1 MSISLKKGQKVSL
14 TKDNPNL
21 IKIIVALGWDTNE
34 YDGGYQFDLDA
45 SLFLLNNK
53 NKIRKYK
60 DEHGMWQD
68 DIVFYNRLIGGDKSV
83 IHSGDNLTGAGEGDD
98 EVITVDFSKMPINI
112 EELDFIVTIHDAH
125 NRRNQ
130 NFGQVNDAY
139 VRVLDPDQNNI
150 QLLKFDL
157 GEDFSVETAVSVC
170 KIYRKD
176 GEWKFSAE
184 GVGYAHGLDGFVRDH
199 GLMA

>member
-21 IKIIVALGWDTNE
+21 VKIIVALGWDTNE
-34 YDGGYQFDLDA
+34 YDGGYEFDLDA

-60 DEHGMWQD
+60 DGHGMWQD

-98 EVITVDFSKMPINI
+98 EVITVDLTKIPTDVDKISFT
-112 EELDFIVTIHDAH
+112 VTIHDAKE
-125 NRRNQ
+125 RNQ
-130 NFGQVNDAY
+130 NFGQVSNAY
-139 VRVLDPDQNNI
+139 IRVMDESNNKE
-150 QLLKFDL
+150 LLKYDL
-157 GEDFSVETAVSVC
+157 TEEYSVETAMVVGEL
-170 KIYRKD
+170 YRYNT
-176 GEWKFSAE
+176 E
-184 GVGYAHGLDGFVRDH
+184 
-199 GLMA
+199 

>member
-21 IKIIVALGWDTNE
+21 VRIIVALGWDTNE

-68 DIVFYNRLIGGDKSV
+68 DIVFYNRLIGGDKSI

-98 EVITVDFSKMPINI
+98 EVITVDLTKIPTDVDKISFT
-112 EELDFIVTIHDAH
+112 VTIHDAKE
-125 NRRNQ
+125 RNQ
-130 NFGQVNDAY
+130 NFGQVSNAY
-139 VRVLDPDQNNI
+139 IRVIDESNNKE
-150 QLLKFDL
+150 LLKYDL
-157 GEDFSVETAVSVC
+157 TEEYSVETAMVVGEL
-170 KIYRKD
+170 YRYNT
-176 GEWKFSAE
+176 EWKFTAVGSGYQGGLEALCKSY
-184 GVGYAHGLDGFVRDH
+184 GVDVE
-199 GLMA
+199 

>member
-21 IKIIVALGWDTNE
+21 VRIIVALGWDTNE
-34 YDGGYQFDLDA
+34 YDGGYEFDLDA

-60 DEHGMWQD
+60 DGHGMWQD

-98 EVITVDFSKMPINI
+98 EVITVDLTKIPTDVDKISFT
-112 EELDFIVTIHDAH
+112 VTIHDAKE
-125 NRRNQ
+125 RNQ
-130 NFGQVNDAY
+130 NFGQVLNAY
-139 VRVLDPDQNNI
+139 IRVIDELNNKE
-150 QLLKFDL
+150 LLKYDL
-157 GEDFSVETAVSVC
+157 TEEYSVETAMVVGEL
-170 KIYRKD
+170 YRYNT
-176 GEWKFSAE
+176 EWKFTAVGSGYQGGLEALCRSY
-184 GVGYAHGLDGFVRDH
+184 GVDVE
-199 GLMA
+199 

>member
-34 YDGGYQFDLDA
+34 YDGGYEFDLDA

-60 DEHGMWQD
+60 DGHGMWQD
-68 DIVFYNRLIGGDKSV
+68 DIVFYNRLIGGDKSI

-98 EVITVDFSKMPINI
+98 EVITVDLTKIPTDVDKISFT
-112 EELDFIVTIHDAH
+112 VTIHDAKE
-125 NRRNQ
+125 RNQ
-130 NFGQVNDAY
+130 NFGQVSNAY
-139 VRVLDPDQNNI
+139 IRVIDESNNKE
-150 QLLKFDL
+150 LLKYDL
-157 GEDFSVETAVSVC
+157 TEEYSVETAMVVGEL
-170 KIYRKD
+170 YRYNT
-176 GEWKFSAE
+176 EWKFTAVGSGYQGGLEALCRSY
-184 GVGYAHGLDGFVRDH
+184 GVDVE
-199 GLMA
+199 

>member
-68 DIVFYNRLIGGDKSV
+68 DIVFYNRLIGGDKSI

-98 EVITVDFSKMPINI
+98 EVITVDLTKIPTDVDKISFT
-112 EELDFIVTIHDAH
+112 VTIHDAKE
-125 NRRNQ
+125 RNQ
-130 NFGQVNDAY
+130 NFGQVSNAY
-139 VRVLDPDQNNI
+139 IRVIDESNNKE
-150 QLLKFDL
+150 LLKYDL
-157 GEDFSVETAVSVC
+157 TEEYSVETAMVVGEL
-170 KIYRKD
+170 YRYNT
-176 GEWKFSAE
+176 EWKFTAVGSGYQGGLEALCRSY
-184 GVGYAHGLDGFVRDH
+184 GVDVE
-199 GLMA
+199 

>member
-68 DIVFYNRLIGGDKSV
+68 DIVFYNRLIGGDKSI

-98 EVITVDFSKMPINI
+98 EVITVDLTKIPADVDKISFT
-112 EELDFIVTIHDAH
+112 VTIHDAKE
-125 NRRNQ
+125 RNQ
-130 NFGQVNDAY
+130 NFGQVSNAY
-139 VRVLDPDQNNI
+139 IRVIDESNNKE
-150 QLLKFDL
+150 LLKYDL
-157 GEDFSVETAVSVC
+157 TEEYSVETAMVVGEL
-170 KIYRKD
+170 YRYNT
-176 GEWKFSAE
+176 EWKFTAVGSGYQGGLEALCRSY
-184 GVGYAHGLDGFVRDH
+184 GVDVE
-199 GLMA
+199 

>member
-21 IKIIVALGWDTNE
+21 VRIIVALGWDTNE
-34 YDGGYQFDLDA
+34 YDGGYEFDLDA

-60 DEHGMWQD
+60 DGHGMWQD

-98 EVITVDFSKMPINI
+98 EVITVDLTKIPTDVDKISFT
-112 EELDFIVTIHDAH
+112 VTIHDAKE
-125 NRRNQ
+125 RNQ
-130 NFGQVNDAY
+130 NFGQVSNAY
-139 VRVLDPDQNNI
+139 IRVIDESNNKE
-150 QLLKFDL
+150 LLKYDL
-157 GEDFSVETAVSVC
+157 TEEYSVETAMVVGEL
-170 KIYRKD
+170 YRYNT
-176 GEWKFSAE
+176 EWKFTAVGSGYQGGLEALCRSY
-184 GVGYAHGLDGFVRDH
+184 GVDVE
-199 GLMA
+199 